1 MADYYPLISRAL
13 DGLSDKSPDMRR
25 AVYERAR
32 SALMAQLQSLNPPLP
47 VGEITRERLALDE
60 AIDRVEAEHTPREA
74 PRAPPTSPAPA
85 GTSTPPPA
93 PAAPAADMRRSLPE
107 AAPPAAT
114 VRPEPARD
122 PVPEGD
128 YDDFAPEDA
137 LPPPVRER
145 PRIGTVTRITPDQG
159 RRRAII
165 LGSVLVVV
173 MGLIAAAAWL
183 LRVQPS
189 EFQEQPSVEA
199 SKAPEGDTKLS
210 DRMTGDRPP
219 AQTPAPAPATP
230 GLSPPRSEM
239 PVAQRAI
246 LYEENQGDPQNPK
259 ASPGRALWRL
269 DALNPGQAQALE
281 TVVRANIEAP
291 PAGLSL
297 ALSIRRNTDS
307 TLPASHIIE
316 LTFTMAGDDPNRIVR
331 DVGLLQFKAEEAVRG
346 TPLAGLPVPVK
357 DNVFLIGMSNL
368 PGDMERNRELM
379 LRRNWI
385 DLPIRFA
392 SGQRAILSFEK
403 GVSGDQVIND
413 AFRQWQ

>member
-13 DGLSDKSPDMRR
+13 DGLSDKSSDMRR

-32 SALMAQLQSLNPPLP
+32 SALVAQLQSLDPPLP
-47 VGEITRERLALDE
+47 AAEITRERLALDE
-60 AIDRVEAEHTPREA
+60 AIDRLEAEYALGEA
-74 PRAPPTSPAPA
+74 SLDH
-85 GTSTPPPA
+85 PPA
-93 PAAPAADMRRSLPE
+93 PAAAARGPSPGEYPE
-107 AAPPAAT
+107 AGPPSSRIRSET
-114 VRPEPARD
+114 VRDPFEERD
-122 PVPEGD
+122 LDELALED
-128 YDDFAPEDA
+128 EAPT
-137 LPPPVRER
+137 VRER
-145 PRIGTVTRITPDQG
+145 PRVAIAPRAVPERG
-159 RRRAII
+159 RGRGII
-165 LGSVLVVV
+165 LGAVLAVVV
-173 MGLIAAAAWL
+173 GLIAVAAWL

-189 EFQEQPSVEA
+189 ELQEQPTVEA
-199 SKAPEGDTKLS
+199 PKGPERDTKLS
-210 DRMTGDRPP
+210 DRVTGERTGERLPGAQPGP
-219 AQTPAPAPATP
+219 AQPPPVTPARPDV
-230 GLSPPRSEM
+230 

-246 LYEENQGDPQNPK
+246 LYEENQADPQNPK

-269 DALNPGQAQALE
+269 DALTPGQGQSLE
-281 TVVRANIEAP
+281 TVVRASVEVP
-291 PAGLSL
+291 PAGLSV

-307 TLPASHIIE
+307 TLPASHIVE
-316 LTFTMAGDDPNRIVR
+316 LNFTTSDDQSRIVR

-357 DNVFLIGMSNL
+357 DNVFLIGLSNL

-413 AFRQWQ
+413 AFRQW

>member
-32 SALMAQLQSLNPPLP
+32 AALMAQLQSLDPPLP
-47 VGEITRERLALDE
+47 AAEITRERLALDE
-60 AIDRVEAEHTPREA
+60 AIDRVEAEYTPREP
-74 PRAPPTSPAPA
+74 PRTPAAPPAQSPP
-85 GTSTPPPA
+85 TTPPPA
-93 PAAPAADMRRSLPE
+93 TPADVPRGTLPE
-107 AAPPAAT
+107 AGPPSMRG
-114 VRPEPARD
+114 RPESARD
-122 PVPEGD
+122 PIPER
-128 YDDFAPEDA
+128 DFDELAFEDA
-137 LPPPVRER
+137 PSPPFRER
-145 PRIGTVTRITPDQG
+145 PRVGTVTRVRADQG
-159 RRRAII
+159 RGRAII
-165 LGSVLVVV
+165 LGTVLVVV

-189 EFQEQPSVEA
+189 DFQEQPAVEA
-199 SKAPEGDTKLS
+199 SKTPEGDTKLS
-210 DRMTGDRPP
+210 DRVTGDRPP
-219 AQTPAPAPATP
+219 SAAPAPAPVAP
-230 GLSPPRSEM
+230 GAVPPRSDV

-246 LYEENQGDPQNPK
+246 LYEENQADPQNPK

-269 DALNPGQAQALE
+269 DALNPGQGQALE
-281 TVVRANIEAP
+281 TVVRASIEAP
-291 PAGLSL
+291 PAGLTL
-297 ALSIRRNTDS
+297 ALSVRRNTDS
-307 TLPASHIIE
+307 TLPASHIVE
-316 LTFTMAGDDPNRIVR
+316 LTFTTSDDPNRIIR
-331 DVGLLQFKAEEAVRG
+331 DVGLLQFKSEEAVRG

-357 DNVFLIGMSNL
+357 DNVFLIGLSNL

-413 AFRQWQ
+413 AFRQWQER

>member
-32 SALMAQLQSLNPPLP
+32 SALVAQLRSLNPPLP
-47 VGEITRERLALDE
+47 AAEITRERLALDE
-60 AIDRVEAEHTPREA
+60 AIDRLEAEYALGEA
-74 PRAPPTSPAPA
+74 SLE
-85 GTSTPPPA
+85 PPA
-93 PAAPAADMRRSLPE
+93 PAAPPDPRYPEPGPPNRIRSEPVRDPFEERDLDE
-107 AAPPAAT
+107 LALEDGAPAA
-114 VRPEPARD
+114 
-122 PVPEGD
+122 
-128 YDDFAPEDA
+128 
-137 LPPPVRER
+137 RER
-145 PRIGTVTRITPDQG
+145 PRVAIAPRTAAERG
-159 RRRAII
+159 RGRVVI
-165 LGSVLVVV
+165 LGAVLAVVV
-173 MGLIAAAAWL
+173 GLIAVAAWL

-189 EFQEQPSVEA
+189 ELQEQAAVEA
-199 SKAPEGDTKLS
+199 PKTPERDNTKLS
-210 DRMTGDRPP
+210 DRVSGERLPSAPPGPAQPPPPP
-219 AQTPAPAPATP
+219 ATAPRPDV
-230 GLSPPRSEM
+230 

-246 LYEENQGDPQNPK
+246 LYEENQTDPQNPK

-269 DALNPGQAQALE
+269 DALTPGQGQTLE
-281 TVVRANIEAP
+281 TVVRANVEVPA
-291 PAGLSL
+291 AGLSV
-297 ALSIRRNTDS
+297 AMSIRRNTDS
-307 TLPASHIIE
+307 TLPASHIVE
-316 LTFTMAGDDPNRIVR
+316 LNFTTSDDPSRIVR

-357 DNVFLIGMSNL
+357 DNVFLIGLSNL

-413 AFRQWQ
+413 AFRQW